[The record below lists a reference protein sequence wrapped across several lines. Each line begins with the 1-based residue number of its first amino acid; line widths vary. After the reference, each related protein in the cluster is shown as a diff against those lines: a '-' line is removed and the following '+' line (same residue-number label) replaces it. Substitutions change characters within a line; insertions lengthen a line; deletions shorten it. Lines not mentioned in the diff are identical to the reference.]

1 MLKTAFLPTHSTAYW
16 SLLAAKIIYLFIL
29 VSAYQCMVAVDKP
42 MPGMPCPSNTA
53 TPAVMAALRARDL
66 HF

>member
-29 VSAYQCMVAVDKP
+29 VSAYQWVAVDKP

-53 TPAVMAALRARDL
+53 TPAVMVARDL